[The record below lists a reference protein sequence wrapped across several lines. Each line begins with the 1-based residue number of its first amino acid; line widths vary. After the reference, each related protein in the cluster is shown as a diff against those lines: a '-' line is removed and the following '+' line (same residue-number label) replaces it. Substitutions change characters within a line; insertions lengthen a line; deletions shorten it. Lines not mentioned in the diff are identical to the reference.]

1 MGVGRPWTPAPRSL
15 ELTGSEAISGCP
27 PPSRAAWCREGH
39 ESWSPGDWAWALSH
53 NKTRCRCCWGYGEE
67 PQSQR
72 AHACTPG
79 RRSSFRRSWEA
90 GRGWNKKLV
99 SLSRHEPHRPT
110 LSWWPGSAQLASS
123 GQQAGRLLAPVC
135 RTGPQASQCRWRDAC
150 GSPWGAWAA
159 CSAVV
164 CRQLRQRQ
172 PSGFHKHTPRD
183 SMPALAGRAA
193 PGS

>member
-1 MGVGRPWTPAPRSL
+1 MAVHLPRGQRGVGRGT
-15 ELTGSEAISGCP
+15 
-27 PPSRAAWCREGH
+27 RAGARRG
-39 ESWSPGDWAWALSH
+39 WAWALSH

-72 AHACTPG
+72 AHARTPG
-79 RRSSFRRSWEA
+79 RWSSFRRSWEA

-110 LSWWPGSAQLASS
+110 LSWWPGSAQPASS
-123 GQQAGRLLAPVC
+123 GQRAGRLLAPVG

-164 CRQLRQRQ
+164 CLQAAQAAAALGFPQAHAARLHAR
-172 PSGFHKHTPRD
+172 SGWTRCSGKLSVCALSPRGN
-183 SMPALAGRAA
+183 LK
-193 PGS
+193 